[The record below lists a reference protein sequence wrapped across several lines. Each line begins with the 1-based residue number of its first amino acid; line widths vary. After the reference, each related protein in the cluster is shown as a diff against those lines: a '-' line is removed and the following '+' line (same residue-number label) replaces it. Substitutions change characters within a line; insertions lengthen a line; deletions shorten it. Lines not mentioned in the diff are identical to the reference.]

1 MVHYP
6 HCVHVG
12 GGGGGGVAQ
21 HIVINAYAQYYKP
34 DWKMSQFTVVCEVEN
49 CWLIR
54 ELANSLCKDGTDT

>member
-6 HCVHVG
+6 HCVHVSG

-34 DWKMSQFTVVCEVEN
+34 KLEN
-49 CWLIR
+49 VPIH
-54 ELANSLCKDGTDT
+54 SGM